1 MIHNGTPPLLLLLL
15 LLRLCVSSSFSPPK
29 TTASTSPPRCRSCKP
44 TAWNATDPGSCCL
57 NVSGSGCA
65 RSLEQLRATFNF
77 TSLQVLDLSHCGLR
91 VVDIP
96 AVPALRTVYL
106 VGNALA
112 TLPEPFLG
120 EARDLDEVYLGEN
133 ELTHLQRS
141 ITHRG
146 LTALDARGNPI
157 ECDCDLYE
165 AVKRMAEVQYS
176 SSSGP
181 QIVVEC
187 AIPESLSGQSLT
199 NVSREH
205 ICKESHTAVYACV
218 GTVAVALIIA
228 TLYLGCKRH
237 LDPVISSCCSSC
249 RRCCPGHKSGL
260 SSRIRS
266 SDAEH
271 DSYIYRPSP
280 RREREFGGG
289 GDRANAG
296 TCDPSPYENWPLA
309 KASSSSSASLSAEAS
324 AATAAAAAS
333 GPGGSRS
340 DLSAAVS
347 AGFDRRAGLL
357 LQLGTERPESE
368 YQNLPTPNR
377 SKEHAPTMAEET
389 DVHVEGEDEQEEE
402 EVEVSIYVNLPAP
415 DHYYSLVPPVHVSDD
430 DGGGGVGGGG
440 SAGEQE
446 VRR

>member
-1 MIHNGTPPLLLLLL
+1 MTHNGTLLLLLL

-29 TTASTSPPRCRSCKP
+29 TTANTSPPRCRSCKP

-57 NVSGSGCA
+57 NASGPGCA

-77 TSLQVLDLSHCGLR
+77 TSLQVLDLSRCGPR
-91 VVDIP
+91 SVDIP

-106 VGNALA
+106 VGNAL
-112 TLPEPFLG
+112 TKLPEPFLG
-120 EARDLDEVYLGEN
+120 EARDLAEVYLGEN
-133 ELTHLQRS
+133 MLTHLPRS

-146 LTALDARGNPI
+146 LTTLDARANPI

-165 AVKRMAEVQYS
+165 AVKRTADVHYS
-176 SSSGP
+176 SSSSSLAP
-181 QIVVEC
+181 QILIDC

-228 TLYLGCKRH
+228 ALYLGCKRH
-237 LDPVISSCCSSC
+237 LDPVVSSCSSSC
-249 RRCCPGHKSGL
+249 RRCCCPGHKSGL
-260 SSRIRS
+260 SSRIRA

-296 TCDPSPYENWPLA
+296 TSDPSPYENWPLA
-309 KASSSSSASLSAEAS
+309 KASSSSASLSAEAS
-324 AATAAAAAS
+324 AATP
-333 GPGGSRS
+333 GTGGSRS
-340 DLSAAVS
+340 ELSAAVS

-357 LQLGTERPESE
+357 LQMGTGRPESE

-377 SKEHAPTMAEET
+377 SKEHAMAEEEEEET
-389 DVHVEGEDEQEEE
+389 DVHVEGEDEQGG
-402 EVEVSIYVNLPAP
+402 
-415 DHYYSLVPPVHVSDD
+415 
-430 DGGGGVGGGG
+430 GGGGVHIRESTRARSLLQPRATRARVG
-440 SAGEQE
+440 
-446 VRR
+446 